1 MRNHPK
7 KEPKEGNF
15 VCHFCEN
22 KNCERKY
29 RKERKMNLQEKI

>member
-7 KEPKEGNF
+7 KEPKKGN
-15 VCHFCEN
+15 VVHHFCEN

-29 RKERKMNLQEKI
+29 REERKMNLQEKI